1 MHNAFSLKLWIDKP
15 KRNRSVS
22 RWIVNASGIECAHR
36 LRLSC
41 GPPFWDAQQVRDRN
55 AKAYVVL
62 WLLGPTGSHIL
73 TRIERIECIRS
84 VMLTNTIHRKNH
96 LFVEWWCGHF
106 YFIIQFDWLWPLR
119 KWFHPFRRNLSIGA
133 IELSLSCHIEAHE
146 IPAVLCCGGRAWN
159 RCLVNTTM
167 SHAYKKKKK
176 WITNWIGIWNAAN
189 AHVHATM
196 GGPGGGKTSAR
207 SDGNCK
213 TRHQHRAGATT
224 IRAIGIIIFCHVA
237 WRSNCAERQSKKMY
251 IQTWQGCFISSST
264 VVFLFFVSG

>member
-1 MHNAFSLKLWIDKP
+1 
-15 KRNRSVS
+15 
-22 RWIVNASGIECAHR
+22 
-36 LRLSC
+36 
-41 GPPFWDAQQVRDRN
+41 
-55 AKAYVVL
+55 
-62 WLLGPTGSHIL
+62 
-73 TRIERIECIRS
+73 
-84 VMLTNTIHRKNH
+84 MLTNTIHRKNH

-167 SHAYKKKKK
+167 SHAYKQKK

-237 WRSNCAERQSKKMY
+237 WRSNCAERQSRKKCIFKLDKVVSY
-251 IQTWQGCFISSST
+251 PHRRWFFCFLCLVNSSRSMH
-264 VVFLFFVSG
+264 LSLSLALARNCCGPLKQKCCK